1 MYSCNYLFLNFLIYR
16 WSVVRDF
23 YKAIHRDNNKRC
35 RCEERN
41 DTEKQNQEQQ
51 SSPLMHFD
59 YGDEFDET
67 CFHFEDSIIEEEQK
81 NNEYSELEASRFKAL
96 GIIEISDDDD
106 ENHEKRNDASEESV
120 NSTVPDERI
129 LDNVC
134 GNGDDVIDQHSMEH
148 TITRNLPQ
156 RDGNCILKQGDSAKE
171 KHFQSDQKRSHSDTL
186 LSPFLHDEFVLMP
199 SRKRSYIEEAN
210 EPASQKEIE
219 IIEIDDPE
227 HEQISTTETAQ
238 VVAEKDSANT
248 PNVETDSLDISY
260 TRDDLET
267 RIAKRLAA
275 KQHKESK

>member
-1 MYSCNYLFLNFLIYR
+1 
-16 WSVVRDF
+16 
-23 YKAIHRDNNKRC
+23 
-35 RCEERN
+35 
-41 DTEKQNQEQQ
+41 
-51 SSPLMHFD
+51 MHFG

-106 ENHEKRNDASEESV
+106 ENHEKRNDVSEESV
-120 NSTVPDERI
+120 NSTVLDERI

-134 GNGDDVIDQHSMEH
+134 GNGDDVIGQHPTEH

-156 RDGNCILKQGDSAKE
+156 QDCDSILKQDDNAKE
-171 KHFQSDQKRSHSDTL
+171 KHLQGGQKRSHSDTL

-199 SRKRSYIEEAN
+199 SRKRSNIEEAN
-210 EPASQKEIE
+210 VPASQKEIE
-219 IIEIDDPE
+219 IIEIDEPE
-227 HEQISTTETAQ
+227 HEQINTTGTAQ
-238 VVAEKDSANT
+238 VVAEKDSGNT

-275 KQHKESK
+275 KRHNESK